1 MNSQE
6 ASGAIDVAGDV
17 THGTLFFDRGLITF
31 GLLSEEDV
39 AAIGVYHIDP
49 ESWLA
54 ALEMTEPGSDLSEA
68 LLAVGV
74 PESDIAEFARDVVD
88 RVVSALRRNQV
99 VSVDRSTRPS
109 PLGAVVRLD
118 ASEWFSIIERPLATP
133 FGINR
138 LTRIA

>member
-1 MNSQE
+1 MYSQE
-6 ASGAIDVAGDV
+6 ASGAIDVAGDF

-39 AAIGVYHIDP
+39 ALLGVHHIDP

-54 ALEMTEPGSDLSEA
+54 ALEITEPGRDLSEA
-68 LLAVGV
+68 LVAVGV

-88 RVVSALRRNQV
+88 RVVNALRRNQV
-99 VSVDRSTRPS
+99 VSVDRSKRPS
-109 PLGAVVRLD
+109 PLGSVVRID
-118 ASEWFSIIERPLATP
+118 ASKWFSISERTMAAP